1 VSSENILVEV
11 NGGVLALT
19 LNRPEKLNVLDLET
33 RKSLV
38 NAMKAHIHDDE
49 VRCVLISSRGE
60 AFSAGA
66 DLRYILELT
75 PSKARAY
82 TRFVRSVLDFVE
94 SYPKPTI
101 AIVDGIAVGGA
112 LELLLVL
119 DIVIASPNAKFGLTE
134 LNVGLIPGGGGSQRL
149 PRLVGIRK
157 AKEMVFTGS
166 LISAEEALSLG
177 LVNRV
182 VAKESL
188 MEEARRICDRIMSK
202 NPRGLALAKRAI
214 NESMYENLAEG
225 LRRENAMYQVVAS
238 SSEAKARIKSFLER
252 RRDGAKA
259 T

>member
-11 NGGVLALT
+11 NSGVLALT

-38 NAMKAHIHDDE
+38 NAMRAHIHDDE

-166 LISAEEALSLG
+166 LITAEEALSLG

-202 NPRGLALAKRAI
+202 NPG
-214 NESMYENLAEG
+214 G
-225 LRRENAMYQVVAS
+225 
-238 SSEAKARIKSFLER
+238 
-252 RRDGAKA
+252 
-259 T
+259 